1 MSRLALPAYRFVR
14 SLRCPAAS
22 CSLIHI
28 IHRYTRASCPIHR
41 PDGAGASASSPA
53 DRPPGRRFVKSG
65 RDQLRRLR
73 RRAHR
78 RRRGR
83 ALGRRRSARRP
94 AAAAARLRRG
104 SRPPRRSSPQST
116 MRSRGPMRLI
126 CGMSCRATSRTR
138 VVEARRCAAVRDRA
152 AAADACAPAEAAHA
166 PVQAER
172 GPAVLGRAGSLT
184 PPLLTDS
191 IYPRPLQEAPAEDL
205 KFKGTRYPDFGR
217 LEVGR
222 GSWHFRE
229 TWRLPCPQPSR
240 IVFPT
245 LTLCALLDCDPSR
258 YGFLIPDDRDSP
270 RSADASRR

>member
-1 MSRLALPAYRFVR
+1 MDVKVGPTCVPICSISALPA
-14 SLRCPAAS
+14 AS
-22 CSLIHI
+22 WSLIHI
-28 IHRYTRASCPIHR
+28 IHGYTGASCPIHR

-83 ALGRRRSARRP
+83 ALGRRGSARRP

-138 VVEARRCAAVRDRA
+138 RGSPPLRSRPRSCRRGGRLRPGRSRA
-152 AAADACAPAEAAHA
+152 
-166 PVQAER
+166 
-172 GPAVLGRAGSLT
+172 RAGSGGARARSTGTSRL
-184 PPLLTDS
+184 S
-191 IYPRPLQEAPAEDL
+191 APAPPDGQH
-205 KFKGTRYPDFGR
+205 FTRGPYKKR
-217 LEVGR
+217 
-222 GSWHFRE
+222 
-229 TWRLPCPQPSR
+229 QPK
-240 IVFPT
+240 T
-245 LTLCALLDCDPSR
+245 
-258 YGFLIPDDRDSP
+258 
-270 RSADASRR
+270 

>member
-1 MSRLALPAYRFVR
+1 MPPAPYTARTAPALQPPVPLTARPAIRQVGPR
-14 SLRCPAAS
+14 PAPAS
-22 CSLIHI
+22 
-28 IHRYTRASCPIHR
+28 A
-41 PDGAGASASSPA
+41 AASASPST
-53 DRPPGRRFVKSG
+53 RSRSG
-65 RDQLRRLR
+65 TATICTATCRCS
-73 RRAHR
+73 RATT
-78 RRRGR
+78 
-83 ALGRRRSARRP
+83 SW
-94 AAAAARLRRG
+94 

-116 MRSRGPMRLI
+116 MRSRGPKRLI
-126 CGMSCRATSRTR
+126 CGMSSRATSRTR

-191 IYPRPLQEAPAEDL
+191 IYPRPLQEAPAEAL